1 MRADAQG
8 QPWGT
13 GKREQGVE
21 TLMDQPRQCCNPQ
34 MDTAAK
40 QHFATNQPD
49 RCEKLDD
56 PRN

>member
-1 MRADAQG
+1 
-8 QPWGT
+8 
-13 GKREQGVE
+13 
-21 TLMDQPRQCCNPQ
+21 MDQPRQCCNPQ